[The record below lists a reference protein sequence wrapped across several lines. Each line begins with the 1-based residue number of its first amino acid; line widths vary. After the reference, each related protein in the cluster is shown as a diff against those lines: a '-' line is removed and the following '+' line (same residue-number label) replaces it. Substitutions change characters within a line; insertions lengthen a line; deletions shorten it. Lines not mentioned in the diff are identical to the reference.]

1 MKSLRKVFV
10 FIRSTYSIKQFS
22 PHIYKHAERGIL
34 PGKMQFNGKDK
45 KYQEVAAGIC
55 LRVLKTSRVLLLL
68 QYFEDVVSFDD
79 MPLSPKVVTLCKH
92 FLRMAQCFIL
102 FRKSSE
108 SAQKEW

>member
-1 MKSLRKVFV
+1 MATIK
-10 FIRSTYSIKQFS
+10 SIKKLQGEF
-22 PHIYKHAERGIL
+22 
-34 PGKMQFNGKDK
+34 
-45 KYQEVAAGIC
+45 C
-55 LRVLKTSRVLLLL
+55 LSVLKTSTLLL

-79 MPLSPKVVTLCKH
+79 KPLSPKVVTLCKH

>member
-1 MKSLRKVFV
+1 MLKGGSFQARCNLMARIK
-10 FIRSTYSIKQFS
+10 SIKKLQGEF
-22 PHIYKHAERGIL
+22 
-34 PGKMQFNGKDK
+34 
-45 KYQEVAAGIC
+45 C
-55 LRVLKTSRVLLLL
+55 LSVLKTRTALLLL

-79 MPLSPKVVTLCKH
+79 KPLSPKVVTLCKH

>member
-1 MKSLRKVFV
+1 MARIK
-10 FIRSTYSIKQFS
+10 SIKKLQGEF
-22 PHIYKHAERGIL
+22 
-34 PGKMQFNGKDK
+34 
-45 KYQEVAAGIC
+45 C
-55 LRVLKTSRVLLLL
+55 LSVLKTSTTALLLL

-79 MPLSPKVVTLCKH
+79 KPLSPKVVTLCKH